1 MLTGGGS
8 IDNKGVDQEI
18 FTYYVKSYEIYLVDI
33 SKGIREIHHDYE
45 KNLNTKQIFVF
56 IIPSVCSSL
65 NIAMAWISPPSPIE
79 MKINITDVSPTINS
93 PFIFQRETNS
103 ILGESILRCP
113 CAMDS
118 TFRGSFGCSL

>member
-45 KNLNTKQIFVF
+45 KSKTIYCEKQARKRFPNKIAQQ
-56 IIPSVCSSL
+56 SSKKLIL
-65 NIAMAWISPPSPIE
+65 NISHKE
-79 MKINITDVSPTINS
+79 FHRKRQ
-93 PFIFQRETNS
+93 F
-103 ILGESILRCP
+103 
-113 CAMDS
+113 
-118 TFRGSFGCSL
+118 